1 MCQMFRIQ
9 VEKSTDLHDEM
20 RQQLKDIHEQTE
32 STNES
37 HKKLQLRVG
46 DIEHRLS
53 VMQEQID
60 SRVGDVE
67 QRLSVTQELIYSR
80 VGDVEQRQD
89 QFDSRIGDV
98 DQKLS
103 ATQELIYSRV
113 GDVEQRQEQFHSRVG
128 ELKDAVDAVKYE
140 NRVHIPSKEGK
151 FILIETAKS
160 SLYFRE

>member
-1 MCQMFRIQ
+1 MCQMLRIQ

-46 DIEHRLS
+46 DIEHRL
-53 VMQEQID
+53 
-60 SRVGDVE
+60 RDVE

-89 QFDSRIGDV
+89 QFDSRVGDV

-113 GDVEQRQEQFHSRVG
+113 G
-128 ELKDAVDAVKYE
+128 ELKKAVDAVKFE
-140 NRVHIPSKEGK
+140 NRAHIPSKEGK
-151 FILIETAKS
+151 LF
-160 SLYFRE
+160 